1 MKILHPP
8 QILQQDWEYFVNKGM
23 KAFLAKWNE
32 EEKISVETI
41 GPQVNSCNRSLRQ
54 QTNIIT
60 FEHTCLVLLMFFCRF
75 FVSVQLAFLHFTDI
89 LHVFSKVTLWP
100 TKLTQWTAD
109 HLVYVFN
116 QEDVS
121 AVFSRI
127 SNIFSEA
134 VWKDKRVI
142 FYLLQGPLN
151 SKGEKLKNSK
161 VFLNIISK
169 LGKAEEQF
177 SQKRHF
183 LKIYLMA

>member
-1 MKILHPP
+1 M
-8 QILQQDWEYFVNKGM
+8 
-23 KAFLAKWNE
+23 
-32 EEKISVETI
+32 
-41 GPQVNSCNRSLRQ
+41 
-54 QTNIIT
+54 
-60 FEHTCLVLLMFFCRF
+60 
-75 FVSVQLAFLHFTDI
+75 
-89 LHVFSKVTLWP
+89 WP
-100 TKLTQWTAD
+100 TKLTQWIAD

-161 VFLNIISK
+161 VFLNIIFK

-177 SQKRHF
+177 
-183 LKIYLMA
+183 

>member
-1 MKILHPP
+1 M
-8 QILQQDWEYFVNKGM
+8 NKGM
-23 KAFLAKWNE
+23 KAFLATWNG

-41 GPQVNSCNRSLRQ
+41 GPQVNGCNRSLRQ
-54 QTNIIT
+54 QTKIIT
-60 FEHTCLVLLMFFCRF
+60 VEHTCLVLLMFF
-75 FVSVQLAFLHFTDI
+75 VSVQLACLHFTDI
-89 LHVFSKVTLWP
+89 LHAFSKVPLWP

-134 VWKDKRVI
+134 VWKDKRFI

-177 SQKRHF
+177 
-183 LKIYLMA
+183 